1 MKKLDNMQIKL
12 LVILHNYIYKRIS
25 WLSVKLGEGIHP
37 KHRIMNFH
45 KFFVENIEDNSI
57 VLDIGC
63 GNGAVDYDVA
73 QKAKKVV
80 GIDIS
85 KKSILFAKKY
95 FSSNNIQYIHEDAL
109 EYQFSEKFDFIIL
122 SNVLEHIQNRI
133 PFLNRIKTFGKY
145 FLIRV
150 PMINR
155 SWLTLY
161 KKELGVEYR
170 LDKSHYI
177 EYSYES
183 FTKELEAAGLKIL
196 SHSIQFGELWAKIGK
211 KA

>member
-1 MKKLDNMQIKL
+1 MNKLDSIQINL
-12 LVILHNYIYKRIS
+12 LTKLHNYLYKRIS
-25 WLSVKLGEGIHP
+25 YLSTKLNQGVHP
-37 KHRIMNFH
+37 KHRIMDYH
-45 KFFVENIEDNSI
+45 SFFFNNITKNST

-85 KKSILFAKKY
+85 KKMISYAKTK
-95 FSSNNIQYIHEDAL
+95 FHRPNIQYIHGDAL
-109 EYQFSEKFDFIIL
+109 KYDFDEIFDYIIL
-122 SNVLEHIQNRI
+122 SNILEHIKDRLS
-133 PFLNRIKTFGKY
+133 FLNRIKKLGNVI
-145 FLIRV
+145 LIRV

-161 KKELGVEYR
+161 KKEIGVEYR

-177 EYSYES
+177 EYTFKS
-183 FTKELEAAGLKIL
+183 FKKEIKAAGLKIE
-196 SHSIQFGELWAKIGK
+196 SYSIQFGEIWAIITI
-211 KA
+211 